1 MEIQKT
7 RVLGGLSARD
17 ERADPEVG
25 VVVCH
30 CHGCRWPRRCRG
42 ARTLRALLRRPRR
55 RLLVSALLLVAVL
68 LLVSVLL
75 LVAVLRLP
83 LLGLRAP
90 RLLVT
95 ELNLVP

>member
-1 MEIQKT
+1 M
-7 RVLGGLSARD
+7 
-17 ERADPEVG
+17 
-25 VVVCH
+25 CH
-30 CHGCRWPRRCRG
+30 CHGCRWTRRCRG

-55 RLLVSALLLVAVL
+55 RLLVSALLLVAVI
-68 LLVSVLL
+68 L